1 MMKDRKEKIDSLFDK
16 NTAEQL
22 LGVDW
27 DRLSAAIS
35 RRLDEAELR
44 KTSVLKYRRVFK
56 IAAGVAAA
64 AAVVIIAVMTGIE
77 KPADVQ
83 LKEGQRAVVK
93 FIESKASALVQIQ
106 GAGAKSQV
114 LVDIRGGERK
124 VARCDIEIIDLNG
137 DFRKKEEQGSWIII
151 SRPVPLYADNGVSR
165 DLMSMICLF

>member
-1 MMKDRKEKIDSLFDK
+1 MKDRKEKIDSLFDK

-22 LGVDW
+22 SGVDW
-27 DRLSAAIS
+27 DRLTAAIS
-35 RRLDEAELR
+35 RRLDEAEAR
-44 KTSVLKYRRVFK
+44 KTSVLKYRSIFK
-56 IAAGVAAA
+56 IAAGAAAA
-64 AAVVIIAVMTGIE
+64 AAVVIIIVMAGIE

-93 FIESKASALVQIQ
+93 FIESKTTALVEIKHETGRSNVMVNV
-106 GAGAKSQV
+106 GASQFN
-114 LVDIRGGERK
+114 

-151 SRPVPLYADNGVSR
+151 SRPVPVYADNGVSK